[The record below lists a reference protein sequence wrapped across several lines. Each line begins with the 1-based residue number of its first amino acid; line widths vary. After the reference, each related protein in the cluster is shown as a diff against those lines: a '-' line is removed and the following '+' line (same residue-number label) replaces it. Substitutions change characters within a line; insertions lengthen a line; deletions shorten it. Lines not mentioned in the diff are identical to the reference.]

1 MTVFSAVFLVL
12 QHTLLDEFHRL
23 EHALVV
29 FLRRE
34 QFERL
39 LLGDLDIHTHT
50 VGIASG
56 LVEQFL
62 RTAWDA
68 LQVDIAI
75 EAVHGAQIAGDGR
88 QTLHRIVGIAH
99 DATAKKQTLDIV
111 TTVELHRDLLEFADR

>member
-1 MTVFSAVFLVL
+1 MTVFPAVFFIL
-12 QHTLLDEFHRL
+12 QHTLLDEFHGL

-62 RTAWDA
+62 RTARDA
-68 LQVDIAI
+68 LQMDIAI

-99 DATAKKQTLDIV
+99 DATAEKQALDIV